1 MGNILSVTAIAAF
14 QAITN
19 HVLVSATTLWYFVH
33 LDSGRCGSL
42 GALMGLDINP
52 AVNQIQYRCVAIT
65 GALQLPTC
73 SGTVTP
79 RGGGHTRSISACV
92 AAFESIIS
100 GGVGNL
106 NTANQDRLNTDR
118 RTELLP
124 SSDDSSP

>member
-1 MGNILSVTAIAAF
+1 M
-14 QAITN
+14 
-19 HVLVSATTLWYFVH
+19 
-33 LDSGRCGSL
+33 
-42 GALMGLDINP
+42 
-52 AVNQIQYRCVAIT
+52 AIT

-106 NTANQDRLNTDR
+106 NTANQGRLNTDR